1 MSNSNTNHQSHSS
14 ISPWLHDGNY
24 CLHSLWVASE
34 KGDLI
39 ITQSSSSFVLLI
51 INSFDSL
58 ASPSRAP
65 HSRMMDLSWV
75 RSHSSFIRLFIL
87 SNTIEWQYSNA
98 LLFNWMEMRKG
109 RLERVNDF
117 SFLPTPPWITIDS
130 TDLEI
135 CCIWLILH
143 IQNTDGWR
151 DNMCLEGIT

>member
-98 LLFNWMEMRKG
+98 SCPISRVMREG
-109 RLERVNDF
+109 RLESLNGIL
-117 SFLPTPPWITIDS
+117 SFPTSPWITIDS
-130 TDLEI
+130 IDLDI
-135 CCIWLILH
+135 CFIWLDFD

-151 DNMCLEGIT
+151 DCKCSEGET